1 MKLLVL
7 GCGTSTGVPR
17 IGNDW
22 GECDPERTEKR
33 RSRVSIMVESEEGA
47 RLLVDTST
55 DLRQQ
60 LLDNGI
66 DKVDAVFWTHDHA
79 DHCHGI
85 DDLRPMRF
93 SRNAPLPGFASAQTA
108 RSLRQ
113 RFSYVFSGATATDDR
128 PPRNARAREDPRR
141 VRDRVGRMPHG
152 PTASTGFR
160 FEADG
165 KAIAYATDFSEITDE
180 MVALFNGVD
189 ILVTDCL
196 RREPHPTH
204 ASLATAL
211 ELHTRCKAQITVLT
225 HLDKSMDYAT
235 LSAECRRASGSA
247 SMDGAGRM
255 SQYGWV
261 SLVAMTA
268 G

>member
-1 MKLLVL
+1 ML
-7 GCGTSTGVPR
+7 GSGTSTGVPR

-22 GECDPERTEKR
+22 GECDPAEPRNR
-33 RSRVSIMVESEEGA
+33 RSRVSIIVESDEGS

-60 LLDNGI
+60 LLSNDI
-66 DKVDAVFWTHDHA
+66 DKVDAIFWTHDHA

-93 SRNAPLPGFASAQTA
+93 ERSSPLPGFASATTA

-113 RFSYVFSGATATDDR
+113 RFGYVFSGRYGYPTIVKLETLELVKIHAGFA
-128 PPRNARAREDPRR
+128 
-141 VRDRVGRMPHG
+141 VGSVEMPHG
-152 PTASTGFR
+152 PTTSTGFR
-160 FEADG
+160 FDADG
-165 KAIAYATDFSEITDE
+165 KSIAYATDFSEITDDMIE
-180 MVALFNGVD
+180 LFGGVD

-204 ASLATAL
+204 SSLATAI
-211 ELHTRCKAQITVLT
+211 ELGARSEANITVLT

-235 LSAECRRASGSA
+235 LSDEVPAGVVVGY
-247 SMDGAGRM
+247 DGMELIA
-255 SQYGWV
+255 
-261 SLVAMTA
+261 
-268 G
+268 

>member
-1 MKLLVL
+1 ML
-7 GCGTSTGVPR
+7 GSGTSTGVPR

-22 GECDPERTEKR
+22 GDCDPNEPKNR
-33 RSRVSIMVESEEGA
+33 RSRVSILVESDEGG

-60 LLDNGI
+60 LLDNDI

-93 SRNAPLPGFASAQTA
+93 NRNAPLPGFASEVTA
-108 RSLRQ
+108 RSLRH
-113 RFSYVFSGATATDDR
+113 RFSYVFSGQYGYPTIVKLETLELVKIHAGFAIDSV
-128 PPRNARAREDPRR
+128 E
-141 VRDRVGRMPHG
+141 MPHG
-152 PTASTGFR
+152 PTTSTGFR

-165 KAIAYATDFSEITDE
+165 KSIAYATDFSEVTNE
-180 MVALFNGVD
+180 MVALFAGVD

-211 ELHTRCKAQITVLT
+211 EFAARSKARTTVLT

-235 LSAECRRASGSA
+235 LSAEVPAGVVVGY
-247 SMDGAGRM
+247 DGM
-255 SQYGWV
+255 E
-261 SLVAMTA
+261 LVA
-268 G
+268 